1 MSGGQKKPALIFV
14 HGFSSSAACWDQL
27 LALLKEDPRIM
38 SRYDTSCFEYPTQ
51 WFSFNPLRRIPRL
64 AELGDKLRSFVDSD
78 EYRNRELTLIGHSQG
93 GLVIQQY
100 LASVLQA
107 GEGNRLAPIR
117 QVVLMATP
125 NLGSNLLSP
134 ARKFFSYLSPNP
146 QERSLRTLDPEIAAT
161 RSVVL
166 RSVLDATEMSAT
178 TWPIPIHALYGL
190 EDNVVV
196 EASAKGDFQNI
207 TPVDGDH
214 FSIISPPGRNSD
226 RYGKIVDAL
235 IAPSGH
241 AHVFEIDLYETR
253 LVIRPVSGKQEIP
266 AGHPNRRGEIDTDNI
281 ATLTRSA
288 TFSHRNRCKEL
299 FTIRYSTKAGGFLQP
314 RTSHYNEATSGE
326 KERYDDY
333 GHEYVFSFTP
343 NEPGERY
350 TLELDIYKGFSAGN
364 RNIHFHLLKRSYY
377 KKLRYTLDLS
387 HYVAAGFRVTEV
399 PQLAFH
405 DNEPANHND
414 CATRGLGDVLEPVSD
429 DPSGIWRWELD
440 NVRQGVVDFTWDLG
454 TPVAFAAT

>member
-178 TWPIPIHALYGL
+178 TSDPG
-190 EDNVVV
+190 
-196 EASAKGDFQNI
+196 ASERFTTTHI
-207 TPVDGDH
+207 
-214 FSIISPPGRNSD
+214 FS
-226 RYGKIVDAL
+226 
-235 IAPSGH
+235 SG
-241 AHVFEIDLYETR
+241 
-253 LVIRPVSGKQEIP
+253 
-266 AGHPNRRGEIDTDNI
+266 
-281 ATLTRSA
+281 
-288 TFSHRNRCKEL
+288 
-299 FTIRYSTKAGGFLQP
+299 
-314 RTSHYNEATSGE
+314 
-326 KERYDDY
+326 
-333 GHEYVFSFTP
+333 
-343 NEPGERY
+343 
-350 TLELDIYKGFSAGN
+350 
-364 RNIHFHLLKRSYY
+364 
-377 KKLRYTLDLS
+377 
-387 HYVAAGFRVTEV
+387 
-399 PQLAFH
+399 
-405 DNEPANHND
+405 
-414 CATRGLGDVLEPVSD
+414 
-429 DPSGIWRWELD
+429 
-440 NVRQGVVDFTWDLG
+440 
-454 TPVAFAAT
+454 